1 MKPIIILNPMAGRVS
16 YLDLEATP
24 LLTMK
29 MFFSLQRH
37 IERFPYFVY
46 KEGFVRYL
54 LSNLS

>member
-1 MKPIIILNPMAGRVS
+1 MAGRVS

-37 IERFPYFVY
+37 IERFPYYVY
-46 KEGFVRYL
+46 KEGVVRYI